1 MPDEAKKPIVQIN
14 PMRVKLA
21 EVDRQD
27 WVATAE
33 MGTTLEQI
41 IEPSYWAHMASK
53 LKPYDHIEVRVDDGI
68 WLAQLLVKEAGR
80 NWAAVLMLQS
90 YKLETADVAQ
100 TRSSKYKIDWKGP
113 HLKFCV
119 IRLEDGERL
128 QEQMTKRDAQVW
140 LENYERTVS

>member
-41 IEPSYWAHMASK
+41 VEPSYWAHLASR

-128 QEQMTKRDAQVW
+128 QEQMSKRDAQVW

>member
-1 MPDEAKKPIVQIN
+1 MPDEAKKSVQIN

-41 IEPSYWAHMASK
+41 IEPSYWAHMASR

-90 YKLETADVAQ
+90 YKLETADVSQ
-100 TRSSKYKIDWKGP
+100 TRSSKYKVDWKGP
-113 HLKFCV
+113 HLKYCV

-128 QEQMTKRDAQVW
+128 QEQMNKRDAQVW